1 MMRTAAHWF
10 PIMWTIA
17 LHSNVVH
24 CHIVSMNY
32 IKYTASGYS
41 LHFFIQTKNNLMLK
55 KQENYADYEKY
66 FFWIFRIKI
75 YMEKIIFL
83 KKNPQK

>member
-1 MMRTAAHWF
+1 MGRTR
-10 PIMWTIA
+10 
-17 LHSNVVH
+17 SNEVERY
-24 CHIVSMNY
+24 CNM
-32 IKYTASGYS
+32 YTS
-41 LHFFIQTKNNLMLK
+41 LHFFIQKKNNFILK